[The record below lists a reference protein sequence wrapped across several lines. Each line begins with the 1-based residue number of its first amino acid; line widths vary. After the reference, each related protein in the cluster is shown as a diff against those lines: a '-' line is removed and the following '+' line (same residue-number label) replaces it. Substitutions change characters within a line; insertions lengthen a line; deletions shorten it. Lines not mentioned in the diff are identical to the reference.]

1 MNDENSKYE
10 ATNLSKLPASIS
22 VKKRGNTYVIFRN
35 GHEEIGGIVV
45 CGTPLGDTQLQP
57 YVEEPQDRNKT
68 IVALVAQQMS
78 DALLVHIAKK
88 PEYLRRDA
96 FPPNFVPAGTE
107 VLENK
112 VFPCSK
118 CNQIVARLVFSW
130 NTASTEEME
139 MVGKKFELEAS
150 VSDYPVWVLG
160 APDCDDNDIAK
171 YLTFQIAPTKGA
183 VYWEHP
189 DDMNKRLIAL
199 DVNHC

>member
-78 DALLVHIAKK
+78 ERA
-88 PEYLRRDA
+88 
-96 FPPNFVPAGTE
+96 
-107 VLENK
+107 
-112 VFPCSK
+112 
-118 CNQIVARLVFSW
+118 
-130 NTASTEEME
+130 
-139 MVGKKFELEAS
+139 
-150 VSDYPVWVLG
+150 
-160 APDCDDNDIAK
+160 
-171 YLTFQIAPTKGA
+171 
-183 VYWEHP
+183 
-189 DDMNKRLIAL
+189 
-199 DVNHC
+199 